1 MDNVMIIVKSAEE
14 SGLLTKVISETIKDE
29 AKEQKSGFLGMLDAL
44 AASLLEKMLVGKTV
58 VRRSE
63 GTGEGGI
70 SASEGQDF

>member
-1 MDNVMIIVKSAEE
+1 
-14 SGLLTKVISETIKDE
+14 
-29 AKEQKSGFLGMLDAL
+29 MLDAL
-44 AASLLEKMLVGKTV
+44 AASLLEKMLAGKTV